1 MRAFDDSATTS
12 DEPKSAR
19 LEARAQPSVKD
30 AIQRAAT
37 LNGVDLSA
45 FVVSAAYAA
54 AKDTL
59 SAHRVTL
66 LESEADRK
74 AFFDALENPPAS
86 TQRLAQAFALREKIV
101 ADAT

>member
-1 MRAFDDSATTS
+1 MHAIEDSTIVP

-45 FVVSAAYAA
+45 FMVNAAYAA

-59 SAHRVTL
+59 SAHSVTVL
-66 LESEADRK
+66 ASKADK
-74 AFFDALENPPAS
+74 DAFFNALENPPAP
-86 TQRLAQAFALREKIV
+86 TKRLAQAFALRETMV
-101 ADAT
+101 VNAD